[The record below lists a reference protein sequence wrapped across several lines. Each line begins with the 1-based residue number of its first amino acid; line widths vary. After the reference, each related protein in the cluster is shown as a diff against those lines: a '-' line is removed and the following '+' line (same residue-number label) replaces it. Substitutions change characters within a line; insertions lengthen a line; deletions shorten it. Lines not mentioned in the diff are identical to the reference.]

1 MTGALGFARPGD
13 ETQLLALYLRC
24 FPDGPAFW
32 QWFFEKGP
40 YRPGD
45 TLVWREGEQIVSSL
59 QMLPVTLAQGKARFA
74 AHYIYAASTLPEHRG
89 RGLMG
94 RLLAGAAEEGLRR
107 GQQYSV
113 LIVEEPSL
121 LDYYARFGYL
131 PQICWKQQAASPA
144 GLLPGERCRPMRPE
158 DIPAVNG
165 IYERAAGQLLFGV
178 RPPEHWETQLELY
191 PNGAV
196 ILEENDAV
204 KAYCF
209 ADETAV
215 AEAVGE
221 GACRLAGHI
230 APGCAQ
236 YPAPSPEADRA
247 AGSIR
252 PLTEQAARLLGSRPV
267 YLNLMYN

>member
-13 ETQLLALYLRC
+13 EPQLLALYLRC

-59 QMLPVTLAQGKARFA
+59 QMLPVTLAQGKARSA

-89 RGLMG
+89 RGRMG
-94 RLLAGAAEEGLRR
+94 RLLAAAAEEGLRR

-131 PQICWKQQAASPA
+131 PQIRWKLQTASPA
-144 GLLPGERCRPMRPE
+144 GLLPGERSRPMRRE
-158 DIPAVNG
+158 DLPAADRL
-165 IYERAAGQLLFGV
+165 YEQAAGQLLSGV
-178 RPPEHWETQLELY
+178 RPPEHWEKQLELY
-191 PNGAV
+191 SNGAV
-196 ILEENDAV
+196 VLEENNAV

-209 ADETAV
+209 ADGAV
-215 AEAVGE
+215 VSEAVGE
-221 GACRLAGHI
+221 GACRLAAQI
-230 APGCAQ
+230 APGCKR
-236 YPAPSPEADRA
+236 YPTPAPETDLA

-252 PLTEQAARLLGSRPV
+252 PLTEQAAGLLGDRPV

>member
-59 QMLPVTLAQGKARFA
+59 QMLPVTLARGKARFA

-113 LIVEEPSL
+113 LIVEEPGL

-131 PQICWKQQAASPA
+131 PQICWRLQTASSK
-144 GLLPGERCRPMRPE
+144 GLLPEERCRPMRPE
-158 DIPAVNG
+158 DIPAVNAL
-165 IYERAAGQLLFGV
+165 YERTAGQLFFGV

-191 PNGAV
+191 SKGAAV
-196 ILEENDAV
+196 LEEKGTV

-209 ADETAV
+209 AEDAVV
-215 AEAVGE
+215 AEAIGE
-221 GACRLAGHI
+221 GACRLAAHI
-230 APGCAQ
+230 APGCTQ

-252 PLTEQAARLLGSRPV
+252 PLTEQAACLLKSRIV